1 MSKNKK
7 RINSKLYSAVKY
19 VYENHKY
26 VYVTSKEGY
35 LFSNLIYPTKITK
48 EDLPPSFIELY
59 AYRRYCWIDSA
70 GVTDMVYVP
79 NLFFNNH
86 LYKDDFLYIKY
97 GGQLDR
103 SKKNKYFDD
112 ADERIYGRGIE
123 LFVEAAKKYSN
134 YDASKIEKQLR
145 DKKIWY
151 VKHNPTHPE
160 LGNNEIDFDV
170 PIRFCYRTDENAP
183 CSKEQQKESML
194 QFCEEHKLVPV
205 DTDLTYTGL
214 NDLKA
219 LVENVNKL
227 KNGQD
232 DFIVL
237 FLRHPKRD
245 DQDTLNAIWRELW
258 RIDVPLEDFHYWE
271 REE

>member
-1 MSKNKK
+1 MGKK
-7 RINSKLYSAVKY
+7 KINSKLYSTVKY
-19 VYENHKY
+19 VHENHEF
-26 VYVTSKEGY
+26 VYVTSEEGY
-35 LFSNLIYPTKITK
+35 LFSNLIYPTKIKK
-48 EDLPPSFIELY
+48 EDLPESFIELY

-79 NLFFNNH
+79 NLFSDNH

-97 GGQLDR
+97 SGKLDR
-103 SKKNKYFDD
+103 SEKNKYFDD
-112 ADERIYGRGIE
+112 ADERLYGRSIE

-134 YDASKIEKQLR
+134 YDVSEIEKQLH

-160 LGNNEIDFDV
+160 LGNKEIDFDV
-170 PIRFCYRTDENAP
+170 PIHFIYRTDENSP

-194 QFCEEHKLVPV
+194 RFCDEHRLVPV

-214 NDLKA
+214 NNLKE
-219 LVENVNKL
+219 LVDAVVKL

-237 FLRHPKRD
+237 FLRHPKQD
-245 DQDTLNAIWRELW
+245 SQDTINTIWRELW
-258 RIDVPLEDFHYWE
+258 RIDVPLEDFCYWE
-271 REE
+271 RNE